1 MKHLIVETNIKV
13 QKDCQ
18 PEKWREI
25 ASFCN
30 QSTRKVFSK
39 LGAFLTLGYCRVVF
53 FVVCFLVCV
62 FCLFVFVF
70 FVSV

>member
-25 ASFCN
+25 TSFCN
-30 QSTRKVFSK
+30 QPTHKVFSK
-39 LGAFLTLGYCRVVF
+39 LDALLTLGFCRVWF
-53 FVVCFLVCV
+53 G
-62 FCLFVFVF
+62 FVFVF